1 MSNRTQKKIGAVE
14 KEAPRSEVSLYAP
27 IKDFLEG
34 MGFEVK
40 AEVSGADVVAVRG
53 EALLVVELKTR
64 FSLTLL
70 QQGVERQ
77 KLTDVVYVAVPLP
90 SGRAAGKA
98 FRENV
103 GLCRRLGLGVLS
115 VSARDQ
121 VVVEAD
127 PGPYQPRPQPK
138 RRDAMLKEFQ
148 RRRGDP
154 NTGGTRG
161 KIETAYR
168 QDARDC
174 AQYLAANGS
183 SRGRDVAGATG
194 VSRATRIMADNHYGW
209 FCRVQN
215 GIYDLTQEGRAALV
229 EN

>member
-1 MSNRTQKKIGAVE
+1 MPKRTKEGITSRQKEGT
-14 KEAPRSEVSLYAP
+14 RSEASLYAP

-40 AEVSGADVVAVRG
+40 AEVSGADVVAVRDG
-53 EALLVVELKTR
+53 ALLVVELKTR

-77 KLTDVVYVAVPLP
+77 KLTDIVYVAVPLP
-90 SGRAAGKA
+90 PGRAGGKA

-103 GLCRRLGLGVLS
+103 TLCRRLGLGVLS

-127 PGPYQPRPQPK
+127 PGAYQPRPQPK

-174 AQYLAANGS
+174 ARYLAANIS
-183 SRGRDVAGATG
+183 ARGRDVAAATG

-215 GIYDLTQEGRAALV
+215 GVYALTPEGQAALI

>member
-1 MSNRTQKKIGAVE
+1 MSKRTKE
-14 KEAPRSEVSLYAP
+14 KSKPLKNEGPRSEAPLYAP
-27 IKDFLEG
+27 IKALLEG

-40 AEVSGADVVAVRG
+40 AEVSGADVVAVRD

-90 SGRAAGKA
+90 PGRAGGKA

-103 GLCRRLGLGVLS
+103 ALCRRLGLGVLS
-115 VSARDQ
+115 VSARGQ

-138 RRDAMLKEFQ
+138 RRAAMLKEFQ

-174 AQYLAANGS
+174 ALYLAANGS
-183 SRGRDVAGATG
+183 ARGRDVAAATG

-215 GIYDLTQEGRAALV
+215 GVYALTPEGQAALV